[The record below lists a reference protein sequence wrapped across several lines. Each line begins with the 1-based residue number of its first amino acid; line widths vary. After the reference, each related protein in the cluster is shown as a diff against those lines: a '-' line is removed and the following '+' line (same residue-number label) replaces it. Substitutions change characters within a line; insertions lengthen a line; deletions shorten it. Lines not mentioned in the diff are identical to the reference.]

1 MQALKIDDAKIKQAI
16 ETISQFGGEAVI
28 KCVQCGACS
37 SVCPGIKA
45 GMDALCRLLIK
56 KILTGQL
63 EETIENMSTWGCQA
77 CNRCTEI
84 CPQGVRPMEIVFAFR
99 RYQASELALSTSAF
113 GPQMSLYEKGHAVT
127 VSDEAVSNNRTKVGL
142 PPDPPTALK
151 NEQAQKEIQTLLDNS
166 PMAELGIF

>member
-1 MQALKIDDAKIKQAI
+1 METLKIDKEKIDEAVQ
-16 ETISQFGGEAVI
+16 TIINLGGEGI
-28 KCVQCGACS
+28 LKCVQCGACS
-37 SVCPGIKA
+37 GICPGIRA
-45 GMDALCRLLIK
+45 GFDALCRLLIRR
-56 KILTGQL
+56 LLNGQL

-113 GPQMSLYEKGHAVT
+113 GPQMNLYQTGHAVIT
-127 VSDEAVSNNRTKVGL
+127 DATAKNRAKVGL
-142 PPDPPTALK
+142 PENPPTALNNK
-151 NEQAQKEIQTLLDNS
+151 QAQKEIQTILDNS